1 MRLDRLTVDAMARTT
16 QGDDGHEGEGVF
28 IGAALT
34 QIELEAGVSRRQL
47 SKDLGASYSHL
58 TNLTH
63 NIRRAGLPTIAK
75 LSKALPDVTF
85 KKVE

>member
-16 QGDDGHEGEGVF
+16 KGDEGHEEEGVF

-63 NIRRAGLPTIAK
+63 NIRRAEHGAGTAIGGPATRRA
-75 LSKALPDVTF
+75 SSSR
-85 KKVE
+85 